1 MVARWIPLQPP
12 THGLEE
18 GEGAGGCMVITG
30 LQPKCHRA
38 DQQPLEPLP
47 SFYTDLPEATEL
59 FCRLQLREPQYA
71 ALDKILQVHA
81 HHNCSS
87 IVCRDSLNTDSSH

>member
-1 MVARWIPLQPP
+1 
-12 THGLEE
+12 
-18 GEGAGGCMVITG
+18 MVITG

-87 IVCRDSLNTDSSH
+87 TVCRDSLNTDSSH